1 MPFSLRSTLAL
12 LALLPTLGLAAA
24 GCGGGEDQSSG
35 EVPADA
41 IAVIQDNEIERSAYD
56 RLLGQ
61 AEATFKARKQDFP
74 KTGTPEY
81 EELKQAI
88 VRNLVE
94 QEQFEI
100 GAEELGIEA
109 SDDEVDKRLDELKQQ
124 FFKGKD
130 EEETEKKYQA
140 ELKKQGLTDEQ
151 VRNDIRTRLLSE
163 KIFKEVTK
171 DVTVTDQAVQAF
183 YDESKSQ
190 FETPASREVR
200 HILVKQKARAQSL
213 YRQLRGGANFG
224 ALAKK
229 FSQDPASKDQGGK
242 FTAQKGATVA
252 PFDKAVFALDT
263 GELSRPVKTQ
273 FGWHVIEAVSDVKPK
288 STKPLTEVEGQIR
301 QQLLQQEQND
311 AMNKWVARLKER
323 LDDETVYAVG
333 FKPAE
338 QTTTGAETTTGQ
350 TQTGQ

>member
-12 LALLPTLGLAAA
+12 LALLLALALTA
-24 GCGGGEDQSSG
+24 VGCGGGEDGSNE

-41 IAVIQDNEIERSAYD
+41 IAVIEGNEITRSAYD

-61 AEATFKARKQDFP
+61 AQATFKAREQDFP
-74 KTGTPEY
+74 QTGTPEY
-81 EELKQAI
+81 EQLKQAI

-100 GAEELGIEA
+100 GAEELGIEV
-109 SDDEVDKRLDELKQQ
+109 SDDEVEKRLDDLKQQ
-124 FFKGKD
+124 FFKGD
-130 EEETEKKYQA
+130 EKKYEE

-163 KIFKEVTK
+163 KIFKDVTK
-171 DVTVTDQAVQAF
+171 DVKVTDQAVKAF
-183 YDESKSQ
+183 YDENKTQ

-200 HILVKQKARAQSL
+200 HILVKQEARAQAI
-213 YRQLRGGANFG
+213 YQQLRGGAKFA

-242 FTAQKGATVA
+242 FTAQKGATVP
-252 PFDKAVFALDT
+252 PFDKTVFSLDT
-263 GELSRPVKTQ
+263 GELSKPVKTQ
-273 FGWHVIEAVSDVKPK
+273 FGWHVIEAISDVKPK
-288 STKPLTEVEGQIR
+288 ATKPLTEAEAEIR
-301 QQLLQQEQND
+301 PQLLQQAQNE
-311 AMNKWVARLKER
+311 AMNKWVAKLKER
-323 LDDETVYAVG
+323 LDGQTVYAIG
-333 FKPAE
+333 FKPAP
-338 QTTTGAETTTGQ
+338 QTTTGADTATGQ